1 MTVETQV
8 TTTHY
13 ALPTD
18 IEHRPITILGSG
30 TLGRRI
36 ALMYATRGG
45 VVRLYDIA
53 EGPLNDAKK
62 FIEEQLPALLKS
74 RPGSQ
79 AATVEYV
86 TDLHTAVKNAW
97 YIVESVPEIPSLKI
111 DILGQL
117 DEIAEPDAIIG
128 TNSSSF
134 ESSELIGKVKHPER
148 VLNTHYGQP
157 PQFPQLELMTD
168 GHTDERIFD
177 LLVEELPK
185 YGLVA
190 AAARVESV
198 GFITN
203 RVWAAIKRESLA
215 VVAEGVCS
223 APDFDRLW
231 LAAGL
236 GTMGVFRLIDK
247 VGLDVAL
254 DIEGNYL
261 KKFPYLP
268 TKSRD
273 LLKSYV
279 DQGKLGVKSGEGFYN
294 DYR

>member
-1 MTVETQV
+1 VD
-8 TTTHY
+8 Y
-13 ALPTD
+13 SLPTN
-18 IEHRPITILGSG
+18 IENRPIAVVGAG

-36 ALMYATRGG
+36 AMTYATRGG
-45 VVRLYDIA
+45 VVRLYDISEA
-53 EGPLNDAKK
+53 PLDDAKK
-62 FIEEQLPALLKS
+62 FIEERLPALLQS
-74 RPGSQ
+74 RPGGQ
-79 AATVEYV
+79 PATVEYV
-86 TDLHTAVKNAW
+86 TDLQSAVKSAW

-117 DEIAEPDAIIG
+117 DAIAEPDAIIG
-128 TNSSSF
+128 TNSSSY
-134 ESSELIGKVKHPER
+134 ESSELIGKVTHPER

-157 PQFPQLELMTD
+157 PEFPQLELMTD

-177 LLVEELPK
+177 LLTEELPK
-185 YGLVA
+185 YGFVA

-203 RVWAAIKRESLA
+203 RVWAAVKRESLA
-215 VVAEGVCS
+215 VVAEGVS
-223 APDFDRLW
+223 APADFDRLW
-231 LAAGL
+231 VAAGF
-236 GTMGVFRLIDK
+236 GTVGVFRLIDK

-254 DIEGNYL
+254 EIEDNYL

-279 DQGKLGVKSGEGFYN
+279 DQGKLGIKSGEGFYN

>member
-1 MTVETQV
+1 VN
-8 TTTHY
+8 Y
-13 ALPTD
+13 SLPTN
-18 IEHRPITILGSG
+18 IQSRPIVILGAG

-36 ALMYATRGG
+36 AMTYATRGG
-45 VVRLYDIA
+45 VVRLYDIS
-53 EGPLNDAKK
+53 EGPLDDAKK
-62 FIEEQLPALLKS
+62 FIEAELPALLNS

-79 AATVEYV
+79 PATLEYV
-86 TDLHTAVKNAW
+86 TDLPSAVKNAW
-97 YIVESVPEIPSLKI
+97 YIVESVPEIPALKI

-117 DEIAEPDAIIG
+117 DELAEPDAIIG
-128 TNSSSF
+128 TNSSSY
-134 ESSELIGKVKHPER
+134 ESSELIGKVRHPER

-157 PQFPQLELMTD
+157 PEFPQLELMTD

-177 LLVEELPK
+177 LLTDELPK
-185 YGLVA
+185 YGFVT

-215 VVAEGVCS
+215 VVAEGVS
-223 APDFDRLW
+223 SPADFDRLW

-236 GTMGVFRLIDK
+236 GTVGVFRLIDK

-254 DIEGNYL
+254 EIEENYL
-261 KKFPYLP
+261 RKFPYIP

-279 DQGKLGVKSGEGFYN
+279 DQGKLGVKSGQGFYN

>member
-1 MTVETQV
+1 MS
-8 TTTHY
+8 Y
-13 ALPTD
+13 SPPTN
-18 IEHRPITILGSG
+18 IENRPITIVGAG

-36 ALMYATRGG
+36 ALTYATRGG
-45 VVRLYDIA
+45 VVRIYDISDD
-53 EGPLNDAKK
+53 PLDDAKK
-62 FIEEQLPALLKS
+62 FIDGQLPALLAA
-74 RPGSQ
+74 RPQSSP
-79 AATVEYV
+79 ATVEY
-86 TDLHTAVKNAW
+86 TIDLAAAVKDAW
-97 YIVESVPEIPSLKI
+97 YIVESVPEIPALKI

-128 TNSSSF
+128 TNSSSY

-157 PQFPQLELMTD
+157 SEAPQLELMTD

-177 LLVEELPK
+177 LLTEELPK
-185 YGLVA
+185 YGFVT
-190 AAARVESV
+190 AAARKESV
-198 GFITN
+198 GFIIN

-215 VVAEGVCS
+215 VVAEGVTTP
-223 APDFDRLW
+223 AEFDQLW
-231 LAAGL
+231 VGAGL
-236 GTMGVFRLIDK
+236 GPVGVFRLIDK

-254 DIEGNYL
+254 DIEENYL
-261 KKFPYLP
+261 KKFPYIP

>member
-1 MTVETQV
+1 MS
-8 TTTHY
+8 Y
-13 ALPTD
+13 SPPTN
-18 IEHRPITILGSG
+18 IENRPITIVGAG

-36 ALMYATRGG
+36 ALTYATRGG
-45 VVRLYDIA
+45 VVRIYDISDD
-53 EGPLNDAKK
+53 PLDDAKK
-62 FIEEQLPALLKS
+62 FIDGQLPALLAA
-74 RPGSQ
+74 RPQSSP
-79 AATVEYV
+79 ATVEYT
-86 TDLHTAVKNAW
+86 TDLAAAVKDAW
-97 YIVESVPEIPSLKI
+97 YIVESVPEIPALKI

-128 TNSSSF
+128 TNSSSY

-157 PQFPQLELMTD
+157 PEAPQLELMTD

-177 LLVEELPK
+177 LLTEELPK
-185 YGLVA
+185 YGFVT
-190 AAARVESV
+190 AAARKESV
-198 GFITN
+198 GFIIN

-215 VVAEGVCS
+215 VVAEGVTTP
-223 APDFDRLW
+223 AEFDQLW
-231 LAAGL
+231 VGAGL
-236 GTMGVFRLIDK
+236 GPVGVFRLIDK

-254 DIEGNYL
+254 DIEENYL
-261 KKFPYLP
+261 KKFPYIP

>member
-1 MTVETQV
+1 MKQKG
-8 TTTHY
+8 TTMNY
-13 ALPTD
+13 SLPTN
-18 IEHRPITILGSG
+18 IENRPIVILGAG

-36 ALMYATRGG
+36 ALTYSTRGG
-45 VVRLYDIA
+45 VVRLYDIS
-53 EGPLNDAKK
+53 EGPLTAAKK

-74 RPGSQ
+74 RRASQ
-79 AATVEYV
+79 PATVEYV
-86 TDLHTAVKNAW
+86 TDLQSAVKDAW
-97 YIVESVPEIPSLKI
+97 YIVESVPEVLSLKI

-117 DEIAEPDAIIG
+117 DDLAEPDAIIG
-128 TNSSSF
+128 TNSSSY

-157 PQFPQLELMTD
+157 PERPQLELMTD

-177 LLVEELPK
+177 LLTDELPK
-185 YGLVA
+185 YGFVA
-190 AAARVESV
+190 AAARKESV
-198 GFITN
+198 GFIIN
-203 RVWAAIKRESLA
+203 RVWAALKRESLA
-215 VVAEGVCS
+215 VVAEGVS
-223 APDFDRLW
+223 SPADFDHLW
-231 LAAGL
+231 VAAGFSQY
-236 GTMGVFRLIDK
+236 GVFRLIDK

-254 DIEGNYL
+254 DIEENYL

>member
-1 MTVETQV
+1 MD
-8 TTTHY
+8 Y
-13 ALPTD
+13 SLPTN
-18 IEHRPITILGSG
+18 IENRPIAVVGAG

-36 ALMYATRGG
+36 AMTYATRGG
-45 VVRLYDIA
+45 VVRLYDISEA
-53 EGPLNDAKK
+53 PLDDAKK
-62 FIEEQLPALLKS
+62 FIEERLPALLQS
-74 RPGSQ
+74 RPGGQ
-79 AATVEYV
+79 PATVEYV
-86 TDLHTAVKNAW
+86 TDLQSAVKSAW

-117 DEIAEPDAIIG
+117 DAIAEPDAIIG
-128 TNSSSF
+128 TNSSSY
-134 ESSELIGKVKHPER
+134 ESSELIGKVTHPER

-157 PQFPQLELMTD
+157 PEFPQLELMTD

-177 LLVEELPK
+177 LLTEELPK
-185 YGLVA
+185 YGFVA

-203 RVWAAIKRESLA
+203 RVWAAVKRESLA
-215 VVAEGVCS
+215 VVAEGVS
-223 APDFDRLW
+223 APADFDRLW
-231 LAAGL
+231 VAAGF
-236 GTMGVFRLIDK
+236 GTVGVFRLIDK

-254 DIEGNYL
+254 EIEDNYL

-279 DQGKLGVKSGEGFYN
+279 DQGKLGIKSGEGFYN

>member
-1 MTVETQV
+1 MN
-8 TTTHY
+8 Y
-13 ALPTD
+13 SLPTS
-18 IEHRPITILGSG
+18 IENRPIVVLGSG

-36 ALMYATRGG
+36 ALTYSTRGG
-45 VVRLYDIA
+45 VVRLYDIS
-53 EGPLNDAKK
+53 EGPLTAAKK

-74 RPGSQ
+74 RPASQ
-79 AATVEYV
+79 PATVEYV
-86 TDLHTAVKNAW
+86 TDLQSAVKDAW
-97 YIVESVPEIPSLKI
+97 YIVESVPEVQSLKI

-117 DEIAEPDAIIG
+117 DELAEPDAIIG
-128 TNSSSF
+128 TNSSSY

-157 PQFPQLELMTD
+157 PERPQLELMTD

-177 LLVEELPK
+177 LLTDELPK
-185 YGLVA
+185 YGFVA
-190 AAARVESV
+190 AAARKESV
-198 GFITN
+198 GFIIN
-203 RVWAAIKRESLA
+203 RVWAALKRESLA
-215 VVAEGVCS
+215 VVAEGVS
-223 APDFDRLW
+223 SPADFDHLW
-231 LAAGL
+231 VAAGFSQY
-236 GTMGVFRLIDK
+236 GVFRLIDK

-254 DIEGNYL
+254 DIEENYL

-268 TKSRD
+268 TNSRD

>member
-1 MTVETQV
+1 VKTAGTPVGYSLATN
-8 TTTHY
+8 
-13 ALPTD
+13 
-18 IEHRPITILGSG
+18 IENRPIAILGAG

-36 ALMYATRGG
+36 AMTYATRGG
-45 VVRLYDIA
+45 VVRLYDIS

-62 FIEEQLPALLKS
+62 FMDEQLPALLKS
-74 RPGSQ
+74 RQGSQ
-79 AATVEYV
+79 PATLEYV
-86 TDLHTAVKNAW
+86 TDLQSAVKDAW

-128 TNSSSF
+128 TNSSSY

-157 PQFPQLELMTD
+157 PEFPQLELMTD

-177 LLVEELPK
+177 LLTDELPK
-185 YGLVA
+185 YGFVA
-190 AAARVESV
+190 AAARKECV

-223 APDFDRLW
+223 PADFDRLW

-236 GTMGVFRLIDK
+236 GSVGVFRLIDK

-254 DIEGNYL
+254 DIEENYL

-268 TKSRD
+268 AKSRD